1 MGGQRSLFFAY
12 PVLDSLN
19 TGPFIRNLVGIAIQI
34 AGGFFL
40 LLGLISCFGVV
51 NVAFKGEAKDAFGL
65 ILFALITLAGLATA
79 AQIFWYR
86 AAKIKAIDNSSG
98 FVIMPIVSHLF
109 RLTGEIYATL
119 ALVIGIGGC
128 LAVWLS
134 GTNPAGMLGGLGPSI
149 LMMPGSRYGG
159 GFGDTGGGGFLS
171 GLSLA
176 VMGGLGGF
184 AALILFYFLAE
195 VSIVTASIAKDMR
208 SLAAK
213 VGA

>member
-12 PVLDSLN
+12 PILDSLN

-51 NVAFKGEAKDAFGL
+51 NMAFKGEAKNSFGL
-65 ILFALITLAGLATA
+65 ILFALVTLAGLATA

-119 ALVIGIGGC
+119 ALVFGIGGC

-134 GTNPAGMLGGLGPSI
+134 GINPAGMLGGGFGPSI
-149 LMMPGSRYGG
+149 LMMPGNSYGG
-159 GFGDTGGGGFLS
+159 GFGDSGGGFLS

-208 SLAAK
+208 SLASK